1 MNVTYDRSPINL
13 VPTDEPLRKP
23 NSIQLLSNQT
33 ASYENNYNEES
44 KEKHDD
50 NVYNFSNILDKIKIF
65 NFMRSDSNPDVG
77 SNKELKKIEN
87 DFDRKDCSSP
97 NG

>member
-33 ASYENNYNEES
+33 ASYENTYNEDS
-44 KEKHDD
+44 KEKQEG

-65 NFMRSDSNPDVG
+65 NFMRSSISQMGQVTVESTVHIAMIG
-77 SNKELKKIEN
+77 VVLHT
-87 DFDRKDCSSP
+87 
-97 NG
+97 

>member
-23 NSIQLLSNQT
+23 YSIQLLSNQT
-33 ASYENNYNEES
+33 ASYENTFNEDS
-44 KEKHDD
+44 KEKQEE

-65 NFMRSDSNPDVG
+65 NFMRSDSNPDVI
-77 SNKELKKIEN
+77 SNKE
-87 DFDRKDCSSP
+87 
-97 NG
+97 

>member
-33 ASYENNYNEES
+33 ASYENTYNEDS
-44 KEKHDD
+44 KEK
-50 NVYNFSNILDKIKIF
+50 
-65 NFMRSDSNPDVG
+65 
-77 SNKELKKIEN
+77 
-87 DFDRKDCSSP
+87 
-97 NG
+97 